1 MKTLRQQVLFLLVAF
16 VSVLAFFLYQE
27 NIQHF
32 LNLPEAYRELRLFKY
47 GFSVLLNYAL
57 ISLIYLIFRR
67 TFATI
72 LVSQVLIFVLTFIN
86 IKKEQYLSASLI
98 PSDFLLLKETLIAA
112 PMLLK
117 FVFFAGLLVC
127 IALMVWLYKKER
139 AEKNTL
145 LWANAVL
152 SLSILGFFVTANFQN
167 NFSQTCSGDNKP
179 SLCKYNIYLP
189 NTRSD
194 WVGDHMNIRQLGFS
208 AFFFSKTVDGIKAK
222 VSNTAN
228 IPETKI
234 QSLLTAPATA
244 LDVDNQPSSAT
255 EKVLPNIIFVMSE
268 SHWDATK
275 LDSSIP
281 KNITP
286 TIAKNQVSQ
295 LLSPSFGGGTANVEF
310 EVLTSLNTHL
320 NQNQLAYV
328 AKLKR
333 PTYSLPMYLNSL
345 GYNTT
350 AMHNNGKYFYN
361 RSSVY
366 QNLGFNQF
374 TSIENMVSAAQR
386 SKYINKAGWAN
397 DDLIYNSIE
406 QQLKQ
411 QDQPQFIYA
420 ISVENH
426 PMYNDDR
433 FGADNFKI
441 TKKGVSDRSKRA
453 LNTYL
458 SGMQRA
464 DQHLKALLD
473 SVKQLQ
479 RPTIVI
485 FFGDHLPN
493 LQNVYD
499 EYGFW
504 GSEQAKTEKNDV
516 RFYETPLAIWSNFPL
531 DKKQWA
537 EPFIPAHFLA
547 LRVLEAAHVP
557 LSPYYQF
564 IQKVNHCYTA
574 IHKTGNH
581 SNQNCES
588 NAAQLLNDYKAL
600 NLDVLD
606 GKNFSYQLMRPS
618 LAANQAAL

>member
-16 VSVLAFFLYQE
+16 VSILAFFLYQE

-32 LNLPEAYRELRLFKY
+32 LNLPEAYRKLRLFKY

-57 ISLIYLIFRR
+57 ISLIYVVLRR

-72 LVSQVLIFVLTFIN
+72 LVSQVLIFILTLIN

-98 PSDFLLLKETLIAA
+98 PSDFLLAKETLIAA

-117 FVFFAGLLVC
+117 LAFFAGLIIC
-127 IALMVWLYKKER
+127 IALMWGLYKKER
-139 AEKNTL
+139 AENNTL
-145 LWANAVL
+145 LWLNAML
-152 SLSILGFFVTANFQN
+152 SFSILGFFVTANFQN
-167 NFSQTCSGDNKP
+167 NFSEICSDENKP

-189 NTRSD
+189 NTHSD

-222 VSNTAN
+222 VSNTAH
-228 IPETKI
+228 IPEAKI
-234 QSLLTAPATA
+234 QSLLTPPIVANTKNQNN
-244 LDVDNQPSSAT
+244 VDSD
-255 EKVLPNIIFVMSE
+255 KVLPNIIFVMSE

-275 LDSSIP
+275 LDPSIP
-281 KNITP
+281 TNITP

-333 PTYSLPMYLNSL
+333 PTYSLAMYLNSL

-366 QNLGFNQF
+366 QNLGFQQF

-386 SKYINKAGWAN
+386 AKYINQAGWAN
-397 DDLIYNSIE
+397 DELIYNSIQ

-433 FGADNFKI
+433 FGANNFKI
-441 TKKGVSDRSKRA
+441 TKSGISDRSKRA

-473 SVKQLQ
+473 SAQQLE

-504 GSEQAKTEKNDV
+504 GTEQAKTEKNDV
-516 RFYETPLAIWSNFPL
+516 RFYQTPLAIWSNFPL
-531 DKKQWA
+531 NKKQWA
-537 EPFIPAHFLA
+537 EPFISAHFLA
-547 LRVLEAAHVP
+547 PQVLKAAHVP

-564 IQKVNHCYTA
+564 IQKVNACYAA

-581 SNQNCES
+581 MTKTCEG
-588 NAAQLLNDYKAL
+588 NAAQLLKEYKTL
-600 NLDVLD
+600 NLDILD
-606 GKNFSYQLMRPS
+606 GKNFSYQVMRPS
-618 LAANQAAL
+618 LEANQAAL

>member
-1 MKTLRQQVLFLLVAF
+1 MKTLRQQILFLFVAF

-27 NIQHF
+27 NFQHF
-32 LNLPEAYRELRLFKY
+32 LNLPEAYRKLRLFKY
-47 GFSVLLNYAL
+47 GFSVVLNYAF
-57 ISLIYLIFRR
+57 ISLIYLVFRR

-72 LVSQVLIFVLTFIN
+72 LVSQVLIFVLTLIN

-98 PSDFLLLKETLIAA
+98 PSDFLLAKETLIAS
-112 PMLLK
+112 PLLLK
-117 FVFFAGLLVC
+117 ITFFIGLLIFTV
-127 IALMVWLYKKER
+127 LMVWLYKKER

-167 NFSQTCSGDNKP
+167 NFSTTCSGENKP
-179 SLCKYNIYLP
+179 SLCKYRIYLP
-189 NTRSD
+189 DTRGD

-208 AFFFSKTVDGIKAK
+208 AFFFSKTVDGIKAN
-222 VSNTAN
+222 VTNSAN
-228 IPETKI
+228 IPEAKI
-234 QSLLTAPATA
+234 QNLLTAPAVA
-244 LDVDNQPSSAT
+244 VDPKHQNKVDA

-268 SHWDATK
+268 SHWDATQ
-275 LDSSIP
+275 LDKSIP

-286 TIAKNQVSQ
+286 TIQKNQVSQ

-310 EVLTSLNTHL
+310 EVLTSLNTDL

-374 TSIENMVSAAQR
+374 TSIENMVSAANR
-386 SKYINKAGWAN
+386 SKYINQAGWAN
-397 DDLIYNSIE
+397 DDLIYNSIQE
-406 QQLKQ
+406 QLKQ
-411 QDQPQFIYA
+411 QDRPQFIYA

-433 FGADNFKI
+433 FGANNFNISKSGI
-441 TKKGVSDRSKRA
+441 TDRSKRA

-464 DQHLKALLD
+464 DQHLKTLLD
-473 SVKQLQ
+473 TVQQLE
-479 RPTIVI
+479 RPSIVI

-516 RFYETPLAIWSNFPL
+516 RFFETPLAIWSNFPI

-547 LRVLEAAHVP
+547 PRVLQAAHIP

-564 IQKVNHCYTA
+564 IQKVNTCYSA
-574 IHKTGNH
+574 IHKTGH
-581 SNQNCES
+581 HLNQKCTDDK
-588 NAAQLLNDYKAL
+588 AQLLNDYKDL
-600 NLDVLD
+600 NLDILD
-606 GKNFSYQLMRPS
+606 GKNFSYTLLKPS
-618 LAANQAAL
+618 LEKNNPI

>member
-1 MKTLRQQVLFLLVAF
+1 MKTLRQQVLFLIVAF

-27 NIQHF
+27 NIQRF
-32 LNLPEAYRELRLFKY
+32 WALPEAYRELRLYKY
-47 GFSVLLNYAL
+47 GFSVFLNYAL
-57 ISLIYLIFRR
+57 ISLIYLVFRR

-72 LVSQVLIFVLTFIN
+72 LVSQFLIFMLTFIN
-86 IKKEQYLSASLI
+86 VKKEQYLSASLL
-98 PSDFLLLKETLIAA
+98 PSDFLLAKETLIAS
-112 PMLLK
+112 PFLLK
-117 FVFFAGLLVC
+117 ITFFTGLLLF
-127 IALMVWLYKKER
+127 IALMFWLYRKEQT
-139 AEKNTL
+139 EKNTL

-152 SLSILGFFVTANFQN
+152 SISILGFFITANFSN
-167 NFSQTCSGDNKP
+167 NFSQVCSGEQKP
-179 SLCKYNIYLP
+179 SLCKYRMYLP
-189 NTRSD
+189 NTRGD
-194 WVGDHMNIRQLGFS
+194 WVGDHMNIKQLGFS
-208 AFFFSKTVDGIKAK
+208 AFFFSKTVDDIKAK
-222 VSNTAN
+222 VSNTAT
-228 IPETKI
+228 IPEARI
-234 QSLLTAPATA
+234 QNILATSEA
-244 LDVDNQPSSAT
+244 LAENKPQHQADP
-255 EKVLPNIIFVMSE
+255 KKLLPNIIFVMSE
-268 SHWDATK
+268 SHWDATQ
-275 LDSSIP
+275 LDKSIP

-286 TIAKNQVSQ
+286 TIQKNQVSK

-310 EVLTSLNTHL
+310 EVLTSLNTYL

-350 AMHNNGKYFYN
+350 AMHNNGEYFYN

-374 TSIENMVSAAQR
+374 TSIENMVSAADR
-386 SKYINKAGWAN
+386 GKYINQAGWAN
-397 DDLIYNSIE
+397 DDLIYNSIQ

-411 QDQPQFIYA
+411 QDRPQFIYA

-433 FGADNFKI
+433 FGANNFNISKSGI
-441 TKKGVSDRSKRA
+441 SDASKRA

-464 DQHLKALLD
+464 DQHLKTLLEYT
-473 SVKQLQ
+473 KQLE
-479 RPTIVI
+479 RPSIVI

-516 RFYETPLAIWSNFPL
+516 RFYETPLAIWSSFPIN
-531 DKKQWA
+531 KKQWA

-547 LRVLEAAHVP
+547 PRVLAAANIP
-557 LSPYYQF
+557 LSPYYKF
-564 IQKVNHCYTA
+564 IQKVNTCYSA
-574 IHKTGNH
+574 IHKTGNYTTQH
-581 SNQNCES
+581 CD
-588 NAAQLLNDYKAL
+588 NAVQQLQDYKDL
-600 NLDVLD
+600 NLDILD
-606 GKNFSYQLMRPS
+606 GKNFSYES
-618 LAANQAAL
+618 LKSSLQRQD

>member
-32 LNLPEAYRELRLFKY
+32 LNLPEAYRKLRLFKY

-57 ISLIYLIFRR
+57 ISLIYVVLRR

-72 LVSQVLIFVLTFIN
+72 LVSQVLIFVLTLIN

-98 PSDFLLLKETLIAA
+98 PSDFLLLKETLIAS

-117 FVFFAGLLVC
+117 LAFFAGLIIC
-127 IALMVWLYKKER
+127 IALMWWLYKKER
-139 AEKNTL
+139 SEKNTL
-145 LWANAVL
+145 LWVNAVL

-167 NFSQTCSGDNKP
+167 NFSEICSGENKP

-189 NTRSD
+189 NTHSD

-234 QSLLTAPATA
+234 QAILA
-244 LDVDNQPSSAT
+244 SSAVELT
-255 EKVLPNIIFVMSE
+255 PENNKISDEKLLPNIIFVMSE

-275 LDSSIP
+275 LDQSIP

-286 TIAKNQVSQ
+286 TIKTNQVSQ

-333 PTYSLPMYLNSL
+333 PTYSLAMYLNSL

-386 SKYINKAGWAN
+386 AKYINQAGWAN
-397 DDLIYNSIE
+397 DELIYNSIQ

-433 FGADNFKI
+433 FGANNFKI
-441 TKKGVSDRSKRA
+441 TKSGISDRSKRA

-473 SVKQLQ
+473 SAKQLE
-479 RPTIVI
+479 RPTLVI

-516 RFYETPLAIWSNFPL
+516 RFYETPLAIWSNFSL
-531 DKKQWA
+531 DKKQWT
-537 EPFIPAHFLA
+537 EPFISAHFLA
-547 LRVLEAAHVP
+547 PRVLQAAHVP

-564 IQKVNHCYTA
+564 IQKVNTCYAA

-581 SNQNCES
+581 TTKNCDG
-588 NAAQLLNDYKAL
+588 NAAQLLNDYKTL
-600 NLDVLD
+600 NLDILD
-606 GKNFSYQLMRPS
+606 GKNLSYQVMHPS
-618 LAANQAAL
+618 LEKHTAAL